1 MASHRIRYDSKL
13 KAIADS
19 SFLMMCIDYG
29 KGLLER
35 LEEKLGDKLEL
46 VIPEVVKTELER
58 IANRGGKKGAL
69 ARGALRMVENAEIME
84 TYNRESVD
92 GAILEL
98 ARRTGY
104 PVITVDKTLAKLLR
118 ENRVKVIT
126 FTSAGK
132 PSV

>member
-1 MASHRIRYDSKL
+1 M

-35 LEEKLGDKLEL
+35 LEEKLGENIEL
-46 VIPEVVKTELER
+46 VVPDAVRRELGR
-58 IANRGGKKGAL
+58 LARKAGRKGTL
-69 ARGALRMVENAEIME
+69 ARGALKMLERAEVLE

-98 ARRTGY
+98 AKRTGY
-104 PVITVDKTLAKLLR
+104 PVITVDKTLARLLKK
-118 ENRVKVIT
+118 NKITVIT
-126 FTSAGK
+126 FTSTGK
-132 PSV
+132 PHAERRLLLG

>member
-1 MASHRIRYDSKL
+1 L
-13 KAIADS
+13 KIIADS

-29 KGLLER
+29 RALLTV

-46 VIPEVVKTELER
+46 VIPDVVRSELER
-58 IANRGGKKGAL
+58 MASLKGRRGAL
-69 ARGALRMVENAEIME
+69 AIGALKMVEEAEVMD

-104 PVITVDKTLAKLLR
+104 PVATVDKTLAKLLR
-118 ENRVKVIT
+118 ANGVRVVTVTKT
-126 FTSAGK
+126 GK
-132 PSV
+132 PRVERRLL